1 MSKEMIS
8 KIEAKISELENKVK
22 QNGEAVANLTMNIDS
37 QNSEKTKIQTE
48 STFLSGAI
56 QMAKAMISELQ
67 NSEPE
72 VLQASNS
79 EECN

>member
-37 QNSEKTKIQTE
+37 QNSEK
-48 STFLSGAI
+48 
-56 QMAKAMISELQ
+56 Q
-67 NSEPE
+67 NSNRINIFIWCN
-72 VLQASNS
+72 SNG
-79 EECN
+79 